1 MGPSPTPDSVDT
13 QSFLLVLISSS
24 PFEEALGTVSI
35 VGQLSLSSHERFCED
50 LESELS
56 IAMFFWDPV
65 YCASCS
71 AQGAA
76 TVSDFKKIENC

>member
-1 MGPSPTPDSVDT
+1 MGPSPAPDSVDT
-13 QSFLLVLISSS
+13 HSFLLVLISSS

-35 VGQLSLSSHERFCED
+35 VRQLSLSSHERLCED
-50 LESELS
+50 FESKLS

-65 YCASCS
+65 YCASFS

-76 TVSDFKKIENC
+76 TVFDFKKIQN